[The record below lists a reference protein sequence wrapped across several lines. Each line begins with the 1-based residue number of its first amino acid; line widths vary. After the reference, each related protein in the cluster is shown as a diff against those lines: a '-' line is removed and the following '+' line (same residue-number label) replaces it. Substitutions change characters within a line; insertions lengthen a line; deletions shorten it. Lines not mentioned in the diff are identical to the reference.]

1 MEIIARLKYS
11 EKSDQIELSKSFEFS
26 RLFYLFT
33 FFKLLAEKRILVMFY
48 PL

>member
-26 RLFYLFT
+26 RLF
-33 FFKLLAEKRILVMFY
+33 LLVYIFQIISGKAKVGHVY